1 MRTPESSGFRFVAR
15 GLAALLALGAA
26 AAVSAQTSYK
36 QPSFHEVQVF
46 SGLVNPTAVRF
57 LPDGSVL
64 VAEKSGL
71 LKKFDSLTA
80 TTPTIVADLRI
91 KVHNFWDRGLLGLAI
106 DPNFTT
112 NHYVYVLY
120 ANNALPGGT

>member
-1 MRTPESSGFRFVAR
+1 MDPPGGGIVTLRSSAFRGIAR
-15 GLAALLALGAA
+15 GVAALLVLGATA
-26 AAVSAQTSYK
+26 AASAQTSYK

-71 LKKFDSLTA
+71 IKKFDSLTSP
-80 TTPTIVADLRI
+80 TPTIVADFRTA
-91 KVHNFWDRGLLGLAI
+91 VHNFWDRGMLGLAI
-106 DPNFTT
+106 DP
-112 NHYVYVLY
+112 
-120 ANNALPGGT
+120 